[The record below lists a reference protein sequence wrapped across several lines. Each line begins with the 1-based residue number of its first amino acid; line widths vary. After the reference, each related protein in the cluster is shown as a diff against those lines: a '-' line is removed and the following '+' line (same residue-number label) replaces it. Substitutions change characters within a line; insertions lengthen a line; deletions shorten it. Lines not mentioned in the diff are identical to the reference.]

1 MLRRP
6 LLSFAPRNFV
16 SPFLTLP
23 LHLLIACYI
32 LCEILLRPPA
42 SNGLSSPRLHVTL
55 PNPPP
60 AATLK
65 HGVSADAVACLC
77 GVLAC
82 QPAGPGPDCPAE
94 LCAQRRAAAAG
105 WAHPPGK
112 SRRLLPGS
120 CSCPVLRVQ

>member
-1 MLRRP
+1 VLRRP

-60 AATLK
+60 AATLSR
-65 HGVSADAVACLC
+65 HSQAWRISRRSGVSVWSSCVPTSRAR
-77 GVLAC
+77 
-82 QPAGPGPDCPAE
+82 AGLSG
-94 LCAQRRAAAAG
+94 
-105 WAHPPGK
+105 
-112 SRRLLPGS
+112 
-120 CSCPVLRVQ
+120 